1 MNTGRKDTTSLLD
14 LSIIIVTY
22 NVKNLLSDLINGLNR
37 IIKNS
42 TLKIEVIIIDNGS
55 DDTYKIFQDKSKT
68 SLSKASLV
76 RTSSSKYIKYIKNK
90 DNVGFSKANN
100 QGYKLSTGKYI
111 LVLNPDTK
119 LSKDTCDVMY
129 AYMEKHKDIAL
140 STCKVLLPD
149 GTLDK
154 ACMRQFPS
162 IKNSLGKLFYLS
174 KISPI
179 FRGYNIDSPIDKET
193 EIDSCTGA
201 FMFIRRTS
209 IEKSLHGSGLFDETF
224 WAMGEDI
231 DLCYRLKKDGGRIMY
246 YPKTSII
253 HYKGASGGIK
263 ESSRKYTKA
272 DNKTKKKWIM
282 AGYKSMWIF
291 YKKHYFKNHNFIINY
306 IVFLGI
312 QTLYTQRLLKLLIT
326 KK

>member
-1 MNTGRKDTTSLLD
+1 MEESRIRNTEKSID

-22 NVKNLLSDLINGLNR
+22 NVKNLLSDLIRELGK
-37 IIKNS
+37 IIK
-42 TLKIEVIIIDNGS
+42 TTKLKIEVIVIDNGN
-55 DDTYKIFQDKSKT
+55 DDTYKIFEKNHQPIIPHS
-68 SLSKASLV
+68 
-76 RTSSSKYIKYIKNK
+76 IYIKNE

-100 QGYKLSTGKYI
+100 QGYRLSKGTYI

-119 LSKDTCDVMY
+119 LSLDTCDIMY
-129 AYMEKHKDIAL
+129 NYMEKHKDVAL

-162 IKNSLGKLFYLS
+162 IKNSLGKLFHLS

-179 FRGYNIDSPIDKET
+179 FRGYNIDSPTNKEI

-201 FMFIRRTS
+201 FMYIRRSS
-209 IEKSLHGSGLFDETF
+209 IEKLNADNKDSNLLKTSLFDETF

-231 DLCYRLKKDGGRIMY
+231 DLCLRLKKMDFRIMY
-246 YPKTSII
+246 YPETSIL

-272 DNKTKKKWIM
+272 DRKTKERWIM

-291 YKKHYFKNHNFIINY
+291 YRKHYFKNHNFIVNFV
-306 IVFLGI
+306 VFLGI
-312 QTLYTQRLLKLLIT
+312 KTLYTQRLLKFLILGR
-326 KK
+326 

>member
-1 MNTGRKDTTSLLD
+1 MNIATENKETSKNFNPLD

-22 NVKNLLSDLINGLNR
+22 NVKFLLSELINGLDE
-37 IIKNS
+37 IIKTSN
-42 TLKIEVIIIDNGS
+42 LNIEIIIIDNGS
-55 DDTYKIFQDKSKT
+55 DDTYKIFGSQFNPLKT
-68 SLSKASLV
+68 KH
-76 RTSSSKYIKYIKNK
+76 SKYIKYIKNE

-129 AYMEKHKDIAL
+129 TYMEKHKEIAL

-162 IKNSLGKLFYLS
+162 IKNSLGKLFYLY

-209 IEKSLHGSGLFDETF
+209 IKESSFKEGLFDEAF

-231 DLCYRLKKDGGRIMY
+231 DLCYRLKKRGFRIMY

-291 YKKHYFKNHNFIINY
+291 YKKHYFKNHNFVINY

-312 QTLYTQRLLKLLIT
+312 QTLYAQRLLKLLIT
-326 KK
+326 QK